1 MQNTPTG
8 VNVYYCR
15 WIQLHRSFSGIGL
28 ARFGCARSGDLSDGA
43 ILRPVKKSLTLIF
56 DGNYFVHLANRKRRY
71 DRVTVIYTSPI
82 YSADDAIKKM
92 VKNQEIRRRKSLL
105 VVSSD
110 QEILQFAQSHGT
122 QILKSEDFE
131 RQVYQTLSEK
141 KGVDR
146 VHIRISPK
154 EVQEWLG
161 HFWAG
166 TARNTCGGANNAQE
180 SLLRSDCARRAAAYS
195 TGNTEPVGEK
205 QKKRLLNCL
214 NRHSPVLDDDAE
226 AARINV
232 HLSAREVEE
241 WMALFGKRTK
251 NENWELRIEDQK
263 DFSCKNTSNNL

>member
-1 MQNTPTG
+1 MSIIVDGYNYIGHSRELDLQD
-8 VNVYYCR
+8 
-15 WIQLHRSFSGIGL
+15 SG
-28 ARFGCARSGDLSDGA
+28 ARDQVIYLMGQYCAR
-43 ILRPVKKSLTLIF
+43 VKKSLTLIF

-131 RQVYQTLSEK
+131 RQVSQTLSEK

-154 EVQEWLG
+154 EVQEWLAIFG
-161 HFWAG
+161 PELPETPE
-166 TARNTCGGANNAQE
+166 TARISPRKACSEVPAHGRQRHIPQE
-180 SLLRSDCARRAAAYS
+180 TRNPL
-195 TGNTEPVGEK
+195 EKK
-205 QKKRLLNCL
+205 QKKKAAKSSLTC
-214 NRHSPVLDDDAE
+214 PDDDAE

-241 WMALFGKRTK
+241 WMALFG
-251 NENWELRIEDQK
+251 EEDEE
-263 DFSCKNTSNNL
+263 